1 MAIDHPRYV
10 GGHFWWYFNEDMVPR
25 GTTLWNLLA
34 QVLQAQAVK

>member
-1 MAIDHPRYV
+1 MTMARMYREV
-10 GGHFWWYFNEDMVPR
+10 RLRADMVPR